1 MSKPV
6 ERVEVITGRERRRRY
21 TAEEKVRLVEETT
34 RPGMTVSA
42 VARLHGVS
50 PSLLFG
56 WRRRMAEGGL
66 EAVRADEDVV
76 PASRVRELEA
86 KVRELERLLG
96 RKTMEVEILR
106 EALDQA
112 RPQKTELALAI
123 AATGR
128 FPVKTVADTLG
139 VARSNLVDGLRH
151 PERRR
156 RGPYRR
162 AGDDDLLAAIRAITD
177 ARPTYGYRRV
187 AALLNR
193 ARRASGE
200 PPVNRKRVLRLMQQA
215 SLTLQLH
222 TGRRPIRAH
231 EGTVVA
237 PASNRRWAS
246 DGFEISC
253 WNGEVVRVAFAI
265 DTHDREVMAWV
276 ATIGAGISGEMVRDM
291 MLECVERRFDAV
303 RAPEPVQW
311 LADNGSAYTAAETVD
326 FATALNLVACFTPVR
341 SPESNGV
348 CEAFVKTMKRDYVR
362 VNPRPNAI
370 SVLQQLPAWF
380 DDYNAVHPHSGL
392 RMLSPREF
400 IAQQSATPAACP
412 V

>member
-1 MSKPV
+1 
-6 ERVEVITGRERRRRY
+6 
-21 TAEEKVRLVEETT
+21 
-34 RPGMTVSA
+34 
-42 VARLHGVS
+42 
-50 PSLLFG
+50 
-56 WRRRMAEGGL
+56 
-66 EAVRADEDVV
+66 
-76 PASRVRELEA
+76 
-86 KVRELERLLG
+86 
-96 RKTMEVEILR
+96 
-106 EALDQA
+106 
-112 RPQKTELALAI
+112 
-123 AATGR
+123 
-128 FPVKTVADTLG
+128 VKAVADTLG
-139 VARSNLVDGLRH
+139 VARSNLVDQLRH

-162 AGDDDLLAAIRAITD
+162 AGDDELLAEIRAITD

-200 PPVNRKRVLRLMQQA
+200 PPVNRKRVLRLMQRA
-215 SLTLQLH
+215 SLTLQPH
-222 TGRRPIRAH
+222 SGRRPIRTH

-237 PASNRRWAS
+237 AASNRRWAS
-246 DGFEISC
+246 DGFEIPC

-276 ATIGAGISGEMVRDM
+276 STVGAGISGEMVRDM

-348 CEAFVKTMKRDYVR
+348 CEAFVKTFKRDYVR
-362 VNPRPNAI
+362 VNPRPDAI
-370 SVLQQLPAWF
+370 SVL
-380 DDYNAVHPHSGL
+380 
-392 RMLSPREF
+392 
-400 IAQQSATPAACP
+400 
-412 V
+412 